1 MNQVTVLQ
9 DAKQVLV
16 SAGNRSIG
24 NYATDKNGF
33 MVGVRSPEAVC
44 FCSLGA
50 MRRVIGSDVREKYK
64 TCGLAH
70 LSKAMGGNIVRFNDN
85 STYEEVLAAFD
96 VAIKEAQAC
105 QM

>member
-1 MNQVTVLQ
+1 MNSVTVLQ
-9 DAKQVLV
+9 DAKRVLV

-33 MVGVRSPEAVC
+33 TVSVTSPEAVC

-50 MRRVIGSDVREKYK
+50 MRRAVGADVRERHK
-64 TCGLAH
+64 TSGLTY